1 MMGEELSIADLR
13 RRVALIE
20 QDVEGERGVSRH
32 ILRKVTESE
41 TALLD
46 IRADV
51 AGLRKDLTE
60 RVASL
65 ENQFVTLRADLPRI
79 IAEAVS
85 AVVREELA
93 RKHG

>member
-1 MMGEELSIADLR
+1 MAEETSIAELR
-13 RRVALIE
+13 RRVSLIE

-46 IRADV
+46 LRADM
-51 AGLRKDLTE
+51 AGLRKELTE
-60 RVASL
+60 RVSSL
-65 ENQFVTLRADLPRI
+65 ENQIVTLRADLPRI

-85 AVVREELA
+85 AVVREELTK
-93 RKHG
+93 RK

>member
-1 MMGEELSIADLR
+1 MADETNVAELR
-13 RRVALIE
+13 RRVSLIE

-46 IRADV
+46 LRADM
-51 AGLRKDLTE
+51 GGMRRELTE
-60 RVASL
+60 RVAAV
-65 ENQFVTLRADLPRI
+65 ENQLVTLRADLPRI

-85 AVVREELA
+85 AVVREEFA
-93 RKHG
+93 RRKG

>member
-1 MMGEELSIADLR
+1 MAEETSIAELR
-13 RRVALIE
+13 RRVSLIE

-32 ILRKVTESE
+32 ILRKVTEAE
-41 TALLD
+41 TAMLD
-46 IRADV
+46 LRADM

-60 RVASL
+60 RVTSL
-65 ENQFVTLRADLPRI
+65 ENQIVTLRADLPRI

-93 RKHG
+93 KRK